1 MLRELTV
8 ANLALIDR
16 LQLEFDQ
23 GLNILTGETGAGK
36 SIIIDAVNLILGE
49 RFSTESLRMGAE
61 AVEVAAVFELTEEQ
75 RSPELAR
82 ALEEWGI
89 PLGEDGLLVMDR
101 EARPGGRGRCRING
115 RTVPVLAL
123 SQIGSALMD
132 IHGQH
137 VHQSLLSPAR
147 QRELLD
153 DFGGQALKAK
163 AEKVAALYERREA
176 VRAALSQVTLSEE
189 EKARRIEFLNFQLEE
204 IEAARLRPGEEEEL
218 LKEKELLNSAEDLYS
233 AASAAYSLLYG
244 GDEPGAAFDRITESR
259 QLLAKAG
266 EIDPRLK
273 PLAEM
278 LGEAAAQV
286 EEASRELRHYREKIE
301 FNPEQLAMVEERLD
315 EIYKLKRKYGKSIA
329 EILEYAE
336 KIRQELSM
344 IEGEKER
351 MAALTREL
359 ATIEGELATA
369 ALELSTLRQEA
380 AAGLEKTVLTH
391 LAEVNMGKTVFKV
404 DFRREQDAEA
414 GLPVSGEK
422 LAVTRHGLDQ
432 VEFLVAPN
440 PGEGLRPLAK
450 IASGGE
456 LSRLMLAL
464 KVVLAEKD
472 NIPSMVFDEIDAGI
486 GGRTAQAV
494 AEKLLFLSRTH
505 QVICVTHLPQIAS
518 MARRHFYIEKKTTG
532 GRTRVEVCTLDQ
544 EARVDELAR
553 MLGGAEVTATTRE
566 HAREMLTLA
575 AVLAGLNH
583 KS

>member
-49 RFSTESLRMGAE
+49 RFSAEALRKGAE
-61 AVEVAAVFELTEEQ
+61 TVEVEAVFELEED
-75 RSPELAR
+75 RGRPDLAR

-89 PLGEDGLLVMDR
+89 PLGEDGLLVIET

-115 RTVPVLAL
+115 RTVPVFAL
-123 SQIGSALMD
+123 SQVGSALMD

-137 VHQSLLSPAR
+137 VHQSLLSPGR

-153 DFGGQALKAK
+153 DFSGQALKDR

-176 VRAALSQVTLSEE
+176 VREALSQVTLGEE
-189 EKARRIEFLNFQLEE
+189 EKARKIEFLTFQLQE

-218 LKEKELLNSAEDLYS
+218 MKEKELLNSAEELFS

-244 GDEPGAAFDRITESR
+244 GDEPGAALDRLSESW
-259 QLLAKAG
+259 QLLEKTVA
-266 EIDPRLK
+266 IDARLQ

-286 EEASRELRHYREKIE
+286 EEASRELRLYREKIE
-301 FNPEQLAMVEERLD
+301 FDPERLALVEERLD

-336 KIRQELSM
+336 KIRKELAM
-344 IEGEKER
+344 VEGEEER
-351 MAALTREL
+351 LATLNRELVEIEEEL
-359 ATIEGELATA
+359 ATV
-369 ALELSTLRQEA
+369 ALELSAFRKEA
-380 AAGLEKTVLTH
+380 ASELEKTILTQ
-391 LAEVNMGKTVFKV
+391 LVEVNMGKTVFKV
-404 DFRREQDAEA
+404 DFRREEDEEN
-414 GLPVSGEK
+414 GLPVAGEK
-422 LAVTRHGLDQ
+422 LAVTRHGLDR

-456 LSRLMLAL
+456 LSRLMLVL

-472 NIPSMVFDEIDAGI
+472 NIPRWFLTKSMPASA
-486 GGRTAQAV
+486 GGRPRRWR
-494 AEKLLFLSRTH
+494 KLLFLSQTH

-518 MARRHFYIEKKTTG
+518 MARRHFYIEKKTAV
-532 GRTRVEVCTLDQ
+532 GRTRVEVRTLDR
-544 EARVDELAR
+544 EARIDELAR

-575 AVLAGLNH
+575 ASIGRG

>member
-36 SIIIDAVNLILGE
+36 SIIIDAVNLILGG
-49 RFSTESLRMGAE
+49 RFSTESLRVGAE
-61 AVEVAAVFELTEEQ
+61 AVEVQAVFELEEN
-75 RSPELAR
+75 RANPDLAR

-89 PLGEDGLLVMDR
+89 PLGEDGLLVMER
-101 EARPGGRGRCRING
+101 EARPGGRGRCRVNG

-137 VHQSLLSPAR
+137 LHQSLLSPAR

-153 DFGGQALKAK
+153 DFGGQALKEK
-163 AEKVAALYERREA
+163 AAKVAALYERREA
-176 VRAALSQVTLSEE
+176 VREALSQVTLSEE
-189 EKARRIEFLNFQLEE
+189 EKARKMEFLTFQLQE
-204 IEAARLRPGEEEEL
+204 IEAARLQPGEEEEL
-218 LKEKELLNSAEDLYS
+218 AREKELLNSAEELFS
-233 AASAAYSLLYG
+233 AASAAYNLLYG
-244 GDEPGAAFDRITESR
+244 GDEPGAAFDRLAESQ

-266 EIDPRLK
+266 EIDPRLQ

-286 EEASRELRHYREKIE
+286 EEASRELRLYREKIE
-301 FNPEQLAMVEERLD
+301 FDPERLALVEERLN
-315 EIYKLKRKYGKSIA
+315 EIYKLKRKYGKDIA
-329 EILEYAE
+329 EILGYAE
-336 KIRQELSM
+336 KIREELAM
-344 IEGEKER
+344 IEGEEER
-351 MAALTREL
+351 LAALTREL
-359 ATIEGELATA
+359 AGVEEELAA
-369 ALELSTLRQEA
+369 AAQDLSALRKEA
-380 AAGLEKTVLTH
+380 AAELEKTVLTH
-391 LAEVNMGKTVFKV
+391 LAEVNMAKTVFKV
-404 DFRREQDAEA
+404 DFSREEDEEN
-414 GLPVSGEK
+414 GLPVAGEK
-422 LAVTRHGLDQ
+422 LAVTRHGLDR

-472 NIPSMVFDEIDAGI
+472 NIPSVVFDEIDAGI

-518 MARRHFYIEKKTTG
+518 MARRHFYIEKQTTA
-532 GRTRVEVCTLDQ
+532 GRTRVEVRTLDQ
-544 EARVDELAR
+544 EARIDELAR

-575 AVLAGLNH
+575 ASIGRG